1 MLERLKDLPVR
12 YIVRYALIAAAVVLI
27 GWFWFVRLLW
37 GLLGPTDDPA
47 SFWSALEGLSA
58 AATFAIAVG
67 GGVMA
72 LVQLSEAVD
81 QRLLAVESRNLD
93 VYNQVFE
100 RLMSDEHIEARRWI
114 YQHLDPNPDRGLD
127 QLDDAGRRH
136 VKLVL
141 NGFDHLG
148 FLLQQDWV
156 KGSAI
161 IRWVNPIVVKTWAKL
176 GPYVTYEA
184 ERRGEPDYY
193 EAARELAERCVAW
206 RLANI
211 EGEIAPTWLPDAL

>member
-1 MLERLKDLPVR
+1 MLEQLKDRPARV
-12 YIVRYALIAAAVVLI
+12 IVQFALVAALGVFI
-27 GWFWFVRLLW
+27 GWFVLVRLMW
-37 GLLGPTDDPA
+37 GLLGPTEDQA
-47 SFWSALEGLSA
+47 SFWSAIEGLSS

-81 QRLLAVESRNLD
+81 QRLLAIESRNLD

-100 RLMSDEHIEARRWI
+100 RLMSNEHIEARRWI
-114 YQHLDPNPDRGLD
+114 YQHLDPNPAVGLV
-127 QLDDAGRRH
+127 QLDEVGRRYM
-136 VKLVL
+136 KLVL
-141 NGFDHLG
+141 NAFDHLG

-156 KGSAI
+156 KDDAI
-161 IRWVNPIVVKTWAKL
+161 IGWVNPIVVKTWAKL

-193 EAARELAERCVAW
+193 EAARLLAEKCMEW
-206 RLANI
+206 RLAHV
-211 EGEIAPTWLPDAL
+211 EEEIAPTWLPDAL

>member
-1 MLERLKDLPVR
+1 MLERLKDKPAR
-12 YIVRYALIAAAVVLI
+12 YIVRYALITAAGVFM
-27 GWFWFVRLLW
+27 GWFVLVRLLW
-37 GLLGPTDDPA
+37 GVIGPADEPA
-47 SFWSALEGLSA
+47 SFWSAIEGLSS

-81 QRLLAVESRNLD
+81 QRLLAIESRNLD

-100 RLMSDEHIEARRWI
+100 RLMSDQHIEARRWI
-114 YQHLDPNPDRGLD
+114 YQHLDPNPAVGLR

-136 VKLVL
+136 MKLVL
-141 NGFDHLG
+141 NAFDHLG

-156 KGSAI
+156 KDDAI
-161 IRWVNPIVVKTWAKL
+161 IRWVNPMVVKTWAKL

-193 EAARELAERCVAW
+193 EAARLLAKECVEW

-211 EGEIAPTWLPDAL
+211 EGEIAPTWLSDAL